1 MIESGGRFP
10 ESAIFLEIDIE
21 AQILFPFGWLNGMP
35 RYCSQ
40 MKQRHRITFQSYN
53 SPKNV
58 TIVYPFIVFYP
69 ADFRIRLY
77 IQSSLFTLLRMKS
90 I

>member
-10 ESAIFLEIDIE
+10 ESATFLEIEIE
-21 AQILFPFGWLNGMP
+21 AQILIPFGWLNGMP
-35 RYCSQ
+35 RYHSQ
-40 MKQRHRITFQSYN
+40 MKAKTWYHNPVIQLSKKCYYRVPI
-53 SPKNV
+53 
-58 TIVYPFIVFYP
+58 IVFYP
-69 ADFRIRLY
+69 ADFRIRFY